1 MKRLTAAAFGRAQRF
16 LASEARKLE
25 RCLFEFDFGA
35 GESSRG
41 GVIAALEP
49 DVRMEDSSIVA
60 TKFALQ
66 ILIDVQAPAAEK
78 LMQDGVAYVLRAFD
92 TEKHIWT
99 LVSNEVMQGTW
110 ILRSLTRTA
119 MGPGRRPGRGAPPM
133 PIAGGRRRRNGKGSS
148 PLLCC
153 DP

>member
-1 MKRLTAAAFGRAQRF
+1 MKRLASAVFDRAQRF
-16 LASEARKLE
+16 SASEARKLE

-41 GVIAALEP
+41 GVIAAPEP
-49 DVRMEDSSIVA
+49 DVQMEDSSIVA

-66 ILIDVQAPAAEK
+66 ILIDVQAPAAGK
-78 LMQDGVAYVLRAFD
+78 LVQDGVAYVLRALD
-92 TEKHIWT
+92 TEKPIWT
-99 LVSNEVMQGTW
+99 LVSNEVMQRIW

-119 MGPGRRPGRGAPPM
+119 MAPGRRPGRGAPPM

-148 PLLCC
+148 ALLRC